1 MTEPVKIPDLVT
13 ARVELHAA
21 ETRVR
26 LETVK
31 AQLSGE
37 ALSTALSRRLRSQ
50 RDRLAE
56 ELAAW
61 EYLSAHVGGQNIFH
75 GLRERFPREK
85 HTTQAGIAPAECE
98 SCGHRH
104 ISGDMC
110 TVMLN
115 GGHCGC
121 KR

>member
-1 MTEPVKIPDLVT
+1 MKDLVKIPDLVA

-61 EYLSAHVGGQNIFH
+61 EYLAGFTLLRTPKMNPRRPEPCDSCNHMPHVGG
-75 GLRERFPREK
+75 G
-85 HTTQAGIAPAECE
+85 
-98 SCGHRH
+98 
-104 ISGDMC
+104 C
-110 TVMLN
+110 TV
-115 GGHCGC
+115 GHCDCFVIVDGGS
-121 KR
+121 